1 MKGLIKFLFLFLFF
15 FSTLWGEAFLQ
26 GDFLTVKNSESLWE
40 LIGNVSLQNQK
51 YHLKSQKMH
60 YYRKLKKIIAQGE
73 VRVSLLEENKNIEG
87 FFFEKEGKTQIFRG
101 EPVRVTENN
110 GEKQTLAN
118 TLKVQEKNKEKIFIF
133 LGQVKVIEKESIISA
148 EKLTYHDQ
156 EKKAFLEDNA
166 KIEKPLQEIVLESQK
181 LVYDEKNKKAFFET
195 PVKIQ
200 KKDALITGNKGEY
213 NEKDDLITL
222 TGQVL
227 YHEKNKNR
235 LIKANK
241 LDTIKEKE
249 EKVFV
254 FKDQI
259 EITDGDFL
267 GSCHELDY
275 LEKKEIMTLK
285 GDAKLK
291 DVKKELEIES
301 NAISFDQKKDQIYF
315 LGRVVIV
322 QKDKTIA
329 GNMGV
334 YDKKTSSIVVQG
346 SPYYRK
352 GLDSARAERIIL
364 NTDTNE
370 VQMIGNFQGSFGPN

>member
-1 MKGLIKFLFLFLFF
+1 MKGLIKFLFLCFFF

-40 LIGNVSLQNQK
+40 LTGNVSLQNQK
-51 YHLKSQKMH
+51 YHLQAQKMH
-60 YYRKLKKIIAQGE
+60 YYRKLKKIVAQGE

-87 FFFEKEGKTQIFRG
+87 FFFEKQGKTQIFRG

-118 TLKVQEKNKEKIFIF
+118 SLKVQEKNKEKIFTF
-133 LGQVKVIEKESIISA
+133 LGQVKVIEKESVISA
-148 EKLTYHDQ
+148 EKLIYHDKA
-156 EKKAFLEDNA
+156 KKAFLEDSA

-213 NEKDDLITL
+213 NEKEDLITL

-227 YHEKNKNR
+227 YHEKKKSR
-235 LIKANK
+235 LIKANT
-241 LDTIKEKE
+241 LNTIKEKE
-249 EKVFV
+249 EKVFI

-259 EITDGDFL
+259 EIADGDFL

-275 LEKKEIMTLK
+275 FEKKEVMTLK

-334 YDKKTSSIVVQG
+334 YDKKTASIVVQG

-370 VQMIGNFQGSFGPN
+370 VQMIGNFQGSFGQN